1 MTRRAGRLAPVV
13 VLAGLAAC
21 TPPRPTLPSGS
32 GTPFADAPAAYEDA
46 VRECRDAR
54 TVLAELGL
62 SGRAG
67 DTRLRGRINAGIAAP
82 ASIRLEGIAPVFG
95 RPIFILAGRDGRAT
109 LLLSREN
116 RVVDDAPPE
125 AIVEALTGVALT
137 PAELLAA
144 VAGCGLGAAAP
155 SNGRAFGDDWVAV
168 DAGGGVTYLRRVD
181 ARWRVGGAS
190 RDGVTVVYGE
200 FANGVPSAIHVR
212 TGTVADIT
220 LRISQLEINSTID
233 AGAFEVDVPADAMP
247 LTLEE
252 LRRSGPLGE
261 RDGAD
266 R

>member
-1 MTRRAGRLAPVV
+1 MRRYVRSLVAAAA
-13 VLAGLAAC
+13 LAGIAAC
-21 TPPRPTLPSGS
+21 TPPRPMLPSGN
-32 GTPFADAPAAYEDA
+32 GTPFAEAPAAYEEA
-46 VRECRDAR
+46 VRACRDAR

-82 ASIRLEGIAPVFG
+82 ASIRLEGVAPVLG
-95 RPIFILAGRDGRAT
+95 RPIFVLAGRDDTAT

-116 RVVDDAPPE
+116 RVVEDAPPE

-144 VAGCGLGAAAP
+144 VAGCGLGAASPA
-155 SNGRAFGDDWVAV
+155 NGRAFGAEWAAV
-168 DAGGGVTYLRRVD
+168 DAGGGVTYLRRVN
-181 ARWRVGGAS
+181 ARWQVGGAS
-190 RDGVTVVYGE
+190 RDGVSIVYGE
-200 FANGVPSAIHVR
+200 FENGLPSAIHIR

-220 LRISQLEINSTID
+220 LRVSQLEINSPIAD
-233 AGAFEVDVPADAMP
+233 EAFEVAVPDDALP

-261 RDGAD
+261 REAG

>member
-1 MTRRAGRLAPVV
+1 MTPRAGRLAAVV
-13 VLAGLAAC
+13 AIAGLAAC

-32 GTPFADAPAAYEDA
+32 GTPYAAAPAAYEDA
-46 VRECRDAR
+46 VRQCRNAR
-54 TVLAELGL
+54 TVLVELGL

-82 ASIRLEGIAPVFG
+82 ASIRLEGVAPVFG
-95 RPIFILAGRDGRAT
+95 RPIFILAGRDGKAT

-116 RVVDDAPPE
+116 RVVDEAPPE

-144 VAGCGLGAAAP
+144 VAGCGLGVAAP
-155 SNGRAFGDDWVAV
+155 SNGRAFGGDWVAV
-168 DAGGGVTYLRRVD
+168 DAGGGVTYLRRVN
-181 ARWRVGGAS
+181 ARWQVGGAS
-190 RDGVTVVYGE
+190 RGGVTVVYGE
-200 FANGVPSAIHVR
+200 SANGFPATIHVR
-212 TGTVADIT
+212 TGAVADIT
-220 LRISQLEINSTID
+220 LRVSQLEINSTID
-233 AGAFEVDVPADAMP
+233 DGAFEVDVPPDALP

-261 RDGAD
+261 REGS

>member
-1 MTRRAGRLAPVV
+1 MTRAAARLGAIAA
-13 VLAGLAAC
+13 LASFAAC
-21 TPPRPTLPSGS
+21 TPPRPTLPSGN
-32 GTPFADAPAAYEDA
+32 GTPFAEAPAAYEEA
-46 VRECRDAR
+46 VRECRGAR

-82 ASIRLEGIAPVFG
+82 ASIRLEGVAPVFG
-95 RPIFILAGRDGRAT
+95 RPIFILAGRDDRAT

-116 RVVDDAPPE
+116 RVVDEAPPE

-155 SNGRAFGDDWVAV
+155 SNGRAFGGDWVAV
-168 DAGGGVTYLRRVD
+168 DAGAGVTYLRRLN
-181 ARWRVGGAS
+181 ARWQVGGAS

-200 FANGVPSAIHVR
+200 FADGFPSTIHVR
-212 TGTVADIT
+212 TGSVADIT
-220 LRISQLEINSTID
+220 LRVSQLEVNSAID
-233 AGAFEVDVPADAMP
+233 DAAFEVDVPPDAMP

-261 RDGAD
+261 REAG

>member
-1 MTRRAGRLAPVV
+1 MTPRAGRLAAVAAV
-13 VLAGLAAC
+13 ASLAAC
-21 TPPRPTLPSGS
+21 TPPRPTLPSGG
-32 GTPFADAPAAYEDA
+32 GTPSAAAAAAYEEA
-46 VRECRDAR
+46 VRDCRNAR

-82 ASIRLEGIAPVFG
+82 ASIRLEGVAPVFG
-95 RPIFILAGRDGRAT
+95 RPIFILAGRDARAT

-125 AIVEALTGVALT
+125 AIVEALTGVALA

-155 SNGRAFGDDWVAV
+155 SNGRAFGDDWLAV
-168 DAGGGVTYLRRVD
+168 DAGDGVTYLRRVD
-181 ARWRVGGAS
+181 AGWRVGGAS
-190 RDGVTVVYGE
+190 RGGVTIVYGE
-200 FANGVPSAIHVR
+200 YASGFPSAIHVR

-220 LRISQLEINSTID
+220 LRVSQLEINAAID
-233 AGAFEVDVPADAMP
+233 DGAFEVDVPPDAMP

-261 RDGAD
+261 REGN